1 VSGKRTKNENSN
13 GMNRKFSRAIGL
25 SLIVFS
31 WILWGA
37 IILLPFF
44 KLTLTQYAIVYP
56 IVLVA
61 TNIFW
66 VGVALVGKGLIQNFN
81 ILSKV
86 KMVCKRQSR
95 K

>member
-1 VSGKRTKNENSN
+1 
-13 GMNRKFSRAIGL
+13 MNHGFLRIIGF

-31 WILWGA
+31 WILWGV
-37 IILLPFF
+37 IIALPLF

-56 IVLVA
+56 VILSA

-66 VGVALVGKGLIQNFN
+66 VGVALVGKKLIQKIN

-86 KMVCKRQSR
+86 KSWLKRGHL
-95 K
+95 